1 MEVLVSAIGALVAAV
16 IGGIITA
23 YSSRQ
28 GVRETLQGQEQRDK
42 ERQQEIIQG
51 VLQAIY
57 EELNAIYNEFNSPS
71 IKHSWKEFEEKKVT
85 FYYNVL
91 PVSQNYSIIYSS
103 NANLIGQIKNSD
115 LQREIVKTYNLLEVL
130 METYRENNKVVNQYT
145 EALNTGK
152 TQLTSSLYLQLG
164 TIAPGLRY
172 THKLFSKSTED
183 LLKMLEEELSQTSN

>member
-1 MEVLVSAIGALVAAV
+1 MELETFIPPAISGLIVGIFAL
-16 IGGIITA
+16 IGVFLSYIVQN
-23 YSSRQ
+23 R
-28 GVRETLQGQEQRDK
+28 RDRD
-42 ERQQEIIQG
+42 RQQEIIHG
-51 VLQAIY
+51 VQQAIY
-57 EELNAIYNEFNSPS
+57 EELNSIYEELNSPS
-71 IKHSWKEFEEKKVT
+71 IEHSWKEFEEKKVT

-115 LQREIVKTYNLLEVL
+115 LRREIVKTYNLLEDL

-152 TQLTSSLYLQLG
+152 TQLTSSLYLQLR

-172 THKLFSKSTED
+172 THKLFRKSTED
-183 LLKMLEEELSQTSN
+183 LSKMLEEELSQTNG